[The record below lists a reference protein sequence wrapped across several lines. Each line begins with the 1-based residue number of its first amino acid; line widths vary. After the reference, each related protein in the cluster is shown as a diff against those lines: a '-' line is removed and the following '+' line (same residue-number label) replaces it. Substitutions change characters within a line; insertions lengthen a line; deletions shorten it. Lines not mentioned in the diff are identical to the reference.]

1 MPIAFPGSPRG
12 NIFQDLAALYR
23 KTFFVVPAPNL
34 GRPGV
39 KFNDD
44 LFHPGIP
51 TPKSRANLPR
61 LGTQYAAVTDTA
73 IVNPA
78 NTPLTDR
85 RVYDRVQASLNMVL
99 SGVSKD
105 STGAVLG
112 LCQVLIFRTED
123 KSLVAETVS
132 DANGVWSVSMMK
144 GGPFFLVEYLAGSPD
159 RAGTSVNTLVAQQ
172 A

>member
-1 MPIAFPGSPRG
+1 
-12 NIFQDLAALYR
+12 
-23 KTFFVVPAPNL
+23 
-34 GRPGV
+34 
-39 KFNDD
+39 
-44 LFHPGIP
+44 
-51 TPKSRANLPR
+51 LPR